1 MKRHTTQTLFA
12 CLGVLWLSVW
22 GMAAQAQTQE
32 TPPVPTAQPT
42 VNTTQRTHKY
52 APNTTL
58 AKYTLSETYTQSHPV
73 NLSLSGL
80 CLVADSGS
88 LIHDVTFS
96 VSTLTRSE
104 AQPLASNMLSV
115 TAGSHAYRLL
125 PHGEHFHADHPA
137 RIELA
142 YEPLSVPH
150 GFKPQ
155 DIHTY
160 YFDEQTRQ
168 WKQLRRVV
176 IDTARHVVISE
187 TTHFTDFVNAVI
199 RTPDMPEVSAFVP
212 TTLAD
217 MEDPHPLSRVPMI
230 AAPEANAY
238 GTASIT
244 YPIDIPAGRNGLQP
258 DLTLSYS
265 SDRGNGIMGVGWSF
279 SQPAIT
285 IDTRWGVPQ
294 YDKDYETESYL
305 LNGEQLIIDNYYNP
319 DMLLPYQMHKHI
331 KREQRIATFAMRDT
345 KRCESITRYG
355 LNPHTY
361 SWRVVRRD
369 GTTYYYGDTSYD
381 KDSPYT
387 LCDAQRN
394 VAYWALREVEDVHG
408 NRIRYEYERS
418 KDNELYLT
426 SIITEII
433 RTKKSFHTVFVFG
446 TKREM
451 MSSRTGV

>member
-1 MKRHTTQTLFA
+1 MKRHTTQPLFA

-22 GMAAQAQTQE
+22 GMAAQEHTQE
-32 TPPVPTAQPT
+32 TPPVPTAQPAI
-42 VNTTQRTHKY
+42 NTTQRTRND

-58 AKYTLSETYTQSHPV
+58 SQYTLSETCTQSQPV
-73 NLSLSGL
+73 DLSLSGL

-88 LIHDVTFS
+88 LMHDVTFS

-125 PHGEHFHADHPA
+125 PHGEHFHADQPA

-168 WKQLRRVV
+168 WQPLRRVAT
-176 IDTARHVVISE
+176 DTVRHIVISE
-187 TTHFTDFVNAVI
+187 ITHFTDFVNAVI

-212 TTLAD
+212 TPLAD
-217 MEDPHPLSRVPMI
+217 MEDPHPLSCVPMI
-230 AAPEANAY
+230 TVPEANAY

-265 SDRGNGIMGVGWSF
+265 SDRGNGI
-279 SQPAIT
+279 
-285 IDTRWGVPQ
+285 
-294 YDKDYETESYL
+294 L
-305 LNGEQLIIDNYYNP
+305 LCGHYNHS
-319 DMLLPYQMHKHI
+319 L
-331 KREQRIATFAMRDT
+331 
-345 KRCESITRYG
+345 S
-355 LNPHTY
+355 
-361 SWRVVRRD
+361 
-369 GTTYYYGDTSYD
+369 
-381 KDSPYT
+381 
-387 LCDAQRN
+387 
-394 VAYWALREVEDVHG
+394 
-408 NRIRYEYERS
+408 
-418 KDNELYLT
+418 
-426 SIITEII
+426 EI
-433 RTKKSFHTVFVFG
+433 SL
-446 TKREM
+446 
-451 MSSRTGV
+451 